1 MKSKLAPSPYSLPI
15 FALILLLGAT
25 IVTML
30 LASVDVFSKEG
41 LGVYLMNVW
50 DASRGVYGGLAA
62 IYGSLI
68 VSGLAVLV
76 AMPLSLATSIFVNE
90 FAPKGLREVLVNLS
104 DLMASFPTIIY
115 GLWGLYF
122 LAPLLKEYVMD
133 PLHESLGFIPLFSTK
148 PVGTCFFTA
157 GILLAIMITPFATSI
172 IREAYGMIPREVKEG
187 VYALGL
193 GKWEVVKVSIG
204 YIKGAIA
211 GGFALAFGRGIG
223 ETVAVALTVGGVLNL
238 SPSLFSPGYTIPAL
252 IVDVFPASYFP
263 GTQASAL
270 MALALLLFVIG
281 VSVTLIGKLII
292 RGYHEG

>member
-1 MKSKLAPSPYSLPI
+1 MDGIRRAPSPYSLPI
-15 FALILLLGAT
+15 LVLVALLGA
-25 IVTML
+25 ILITMFA
-30 LASVDVFSKEG
+30 ASLDVFTKEG
-41 LGVYLMNVW
+41 IGIYTTNVW
-50 DASRGVYGGLAA
+50 DLSKGVYGGLAA
-62 IYGSLI
+62 IYGSLV
-68 VSGLAVLV
+68 VSMLAVLI
-76 AMPLSLATSIFVNE
+76 ALPLSLSSSIFINE
-90 FAPKGLREVLVNLS
+90 FTPKRLRGLLVNLS

-122 LAPLLKEYVMD
+122 LVPLLRDWVMKS
-133 PLHESLGFIPLFSTK
+133 LHESLGFIPLFSTR

-157 GILLAIMITPFATSI
+157 GIVLAIMITPFATSI
-172 IREAYGMIPREVKEG
+172 IREAYAMIPSEMKEG

-193 GKWEVVKVSIG
+193 GKWEVAKVSIG

-270 MALALLLFVIG
+270 IALALLLF
-281 VSVTLIGKLII
+281 LIGLSITLMGKVVI
-292 RGYHEG
+292 RRVSR